1 MWDKSR
7 EDAEHQAYQWVLIDT
22 SLSAEVPQRTGIERD
37 ADHIQNKGRPGT
49 QHTCLAGGTGA
60 RAGDFPG
67 FSLSRGEGP
76 QCLQCSFCWSV
87 LDAHLHSILDIL
99 SVFLGS
105 VAAYSGVR
113 GGLVIQLLG

>member
-7 EDAEHQAYQWVLIDT
+7 EDAEHQAYQWVLIGT

-60 RAGDFPG
+60 RAGDFPEYRVQP
-67 FSLSRGEGP
+67 SLSICGE
-76 QCLQCSFCWSV
+76 LISFKALKPNSEEV
-87 LDAHLHSILDIL
+87 Q
-99 SVFLGS
+99 FP
-105 VAAYSGVR
+105 
-113 GGLVIQLLG
+113 